1 MLYTEA
7 HMQQYICNNEHE
19 TVDLYLQ
26 NNDVQYIAIP
36 TSAVCTVV
44 HINAE
49 VVHNAHAH
57 LIIHCANT
65 GAVRIEQKNTINAH
79 AQLHTHIVTLG
90 SGITNHELRSTVT
103 SEHATSN
110 VHWLFYAKN
119 TEKYTLKATNHFL
132 ARNGGGQMF
141 LQGIAEQKAVVDV
154 YGMIN
159 IGLQGGGTD
168 TYLTEDVLML
178 DATSIVHAIP
188 GLEIKT
194 NDVKASHSATVRK
207 ITDADLFYFGSR
219 GITKEQARSMFI
231 RGYLEN
237 MLEPMPSEAKNL
249 VQIDIETKLANS

>member
-1 MLYTEA
+1 
-7 HMQQYICNNEHE
+7 MQQYICHNEHE
-19 TVDLYLQ
+19 TVNLDLQ
-26 NNDVQYIAIP
+26 NNDVQYVTI
-36 TSAVCTVV
+36 TSDSKCKVI
-44 HINAE
+44 HITTE
-49 VVHNAHAH
+49 VANNAHAH
-57 LIIHCANT
+57 LIIHCTNT
-65 GAVRIEQKNTINAH
+65 HEVHIEQKGTVGMH
-79 AQLHTHIVTLG
+79 AQLHTHIATFGTGKTVHTMQ
-90 SGITNHELRSTVT
+90 NTVT
-103 SEHATSN
+103 GEHGTSN
-110 VHWLFYAKN
+110 VHWLFYAKD

-141 LQGIAEQKAVVDV
+141 LQGIAEQHAVVDV

-207 ITDADLFYFGSR
+207 ITETDLFYFGSR
-219 GITKEQARSMFI
+219 GITNEQARSMFI

-237 MLEPMPSEAKNL
+237 MLEPMPAEAKEL
-249 VQIDIETKLANS
+249 VHIDIEAKLENS